1 MEYGIAN
8 ILGQPSMDSIVA
20 IIHTTLKNGI
30 TYFDTASSYGKS
42 EELLGNAFNSYPTKG
57 NIRILTKLPTDYV
70 YHSLQSL
77 EDVVNLS
84 LSKLQVKTL
93 WCLYTHRES
102 NIPDWDEFGY
112 SVKKLKNRGLLKY
125 IGVSVYTVEEAIRY
139 ISNETVDIIQV
150 PTNVL
155 DRRFID
161 SEFFQKAKIA
171 GKKVFIR
178 SIYLQ
183 GLLFLTMEGLKKKN
197 MVWAWKY
204 LDHLN
209 KFLFQNNLGLKQFAI
224 KGIMQKFPE
233 AVLVMGVENQN
244 QLNENIELL
253 KSPEINIDI
262 LEKWWLELPEFPETL
277 LNPSLW
283 PRTNAR

>member
-42 EELLGNAFNSYPTKG
+42 EELLGKAFNSYPTKK
-57 NIRILTKLPTDYV
+57 NISILTKLPTDYV

-77 EDVVNLS
+77 EDVVSLS
-84 LSKLQVKTL
+84 LSKLQLKTL

-102 NIPDWDEFGY
+102 NIPDWDSFGY
-112 SVKKLKNRGLLKY
+112 SINILKKKGLLKHT
-125 IGVSVYTVEEAIRY
+125 GVSVYTVDEAIRY
-139 ISNETVDIIQV
+139 ADNCNVDVIQI
-150 PTNVL
+150 PTNVI
-155 DRRFID
+155 DRRFLD
-161 SEFFQKAKIA
+161 SGFFQKAKTA

-183 GLLFLTMEGLKKKN
+183 GLLFLTMGDLKKKN

-204 LDHLN
+204 FDHLN
-209 KFLFQNNLGLKQFAI
+209 KFLFQNNLNLKQFAI
-224 KGIMQKFPE
+224 KGVLQKFPE
-233 AVLVMGVENQN
+233 TVLVIGVESPQ
-244 QLNENIELL
+244 QLKDNISLFN
-253 KSPEINIDI
+253 SPDLNPDIIDQ
-262 LEKWWLELPEFPETL
+262 WWTGLSVIPDRL
-277 LNPSLW
+277 LNPSFW
-283 PRTNAR
+283 NKVNA